1 LTCIN
6 PNQTLTK
13 PAWAIQ
19 IDTGGTFTDCLAWS
33 PDGRLHRTKV
43 LSSSSLRGKI
53 IGRQQNAWK
62 ISASWNTGRNDLFS
76 GYTFRLLNTP
86 ASVSTVVATDAVQGL
101 IYLTDELAVG
111 VVAGLDF
118 EIYADEEAPVLAT
131 RLLTQTPLH
140 ETLPPL
146 EMRLGS
152 TKGTNALLE
161 CKGAA
166 VGLLI
171 TEGFADL
178 LAIGTQQRPDI
189 FALHIQKPPL
199 LYQKVIE
206 VRERLDAQ
214 GVTLVDLTEAELD
227 RVVAKVLESGL
238 KVWAIAFLHSYVNAQ
253 HEQAIRQ
260 RLQQNGIRLISCS
273 SELAPSIKILPRAQT
288 AVVNAYLSEVIS
300 SYLDAIQQH
309 LPADSLRIMTSAGSL
324 VGARYFWPKDSLL
337 SGPAGGVV
345 GAASVARLSGID
357 RILTLDM
364 GGTSTD
370 VARYDGE
377 FDYQYES
384 KVGAAHLFSPS
395 LAIETVA
402 AGGGSI
408 CSSDGLKLQVGPE
421 SAGAR
426 PGPACY
432 GAGGPLTLTDV
443 NLLLGRLDAQSFGI
457 PLHIKAADQ
466 ALSDVLSKLVIDT
479 ELPEMGRERWLE
491 GFLQIANEK
500 MAEAIRRISVSKGYN
515 LTEYTLLAFGGAG
528 GQHACQVARLLDMQ
542 SILIPYDAGLLS
554 AFGMGQARIERFAT
568 RQILRPFPDIE
579 FLIPAIIEELTQEAL
594 QLLAMEGFL
603 PDDLE
608 VRLTTVHMRLKGQD
622 HSLEIPFSHP
632 SEIQHQFRQ
641 KYESIYGYWTEG
653 RVIELESVKVVA
665 STRQAPLHRSEKG
678 FPSYYPESTRF
689 ITSYFGNQWQSV
701 PIFEWEMLLPG
712 ACLSGPSLL
721 VSQNST
727 TVVEAGW
734 KLFLDGA
741 NNALLSPEE
750 HISYNQAPH
759 AERASAAVELPDAV
773 QLELFTNRFRSIA
786 DEMGALLQRTAL
798 SVNVKERLDFSCA
811 LLDAEGELVAN
822 APHIPVHL
830 GSLGVCVRMVKKAL
844 PMEKGDVVITN
855 HPGYGGSHLPDIT
868 LISPVFWNEQL
879 LGYVANR
886 AHHSEIGGTRPGSM
900 PPDATRLSEE
910 GVVIAP
916 AYLIHQGQAQWTAL
930 EQLLTAS
937 PFPTRAL
944 SENLADL
951 NAALASIQ
959 AGAKAFLQL
968 ADQCGIAQVRHYM
981 QSLKN
986 YSAHSIQESLSRF
999 QKNHFTAEEF
1009 LDDGSR
1015 LAIRIQI
1022 TPEKTSEKQSI
1033 QIDFGGTSP
1042 RHAGNLNA
1050 NPAIVSSAVIYVLR
1064 LLVQEDIPLN
1074 EGIMQQVELI
1084 IPNSL
1089 LNPDFPENA
1098 DDCPAV
1104 VGGNTETSQRLVDT
1118 LLKALGLVACSQ
1130 GTMNNLLF
1138 GNEHFGYYETI
1149 GGGAGAGATFDG
1161 AHAVHTHMTNTRI
1174 TDPEILEFR
1183 YPVRLERFAI
1193 REQSGGRGAYTG
1205 GNGIVREIRFLE
1217 PVSLTLLSQHRQTPP
1232 YGMAGG
1238 NAGFP
1243 GEQWIIRQ
1251 DGKQEKLEGMAGA
1264 MMEKGDRIVV
1274 LTPGGGGFGSR

>member
-1 LTCIN
+1 
-6 PNQTLTK
+6 
-13 PAWAIQ
+13 
-19 IDTGGTFTDCLAWS
+19 
-33 PDGRLHRTKV
+33 LHRTKV

-53 IGRQQNAWK
+53 VGRQENAWK
-62 ISASWNTGRNDLFS
+62 IVASWNTGRNDLFS

-86 ASVSTVVATDAVQGL
+86 ISVTTVLATDAAQGL
-101 IYLTDELAVG
+101 IYLTDEMEGALA
-111 VVAGLDF
+111 AGLDF
-118 EIYADEEAPVLAT
+118 EIYAGEEAPILAT

-140 ETLPPL
+140 QPLPPF

-161 CKGAA
+161 GKGAT

-189 FALHIQKPPL
+189 FALNIQKPPL

-214 GVTLVDLTEAELD
+214 GTTLVDLTEAELD
-227 RVVAKVLESGL
+227 RVVSKVLESGL
-238 KVWAIAFLHSYVNAQ
+238 KVWAIAFLHSYMNPR

-260 RLQQNGIRLISCS
+260 QLQQNGIRLVSCS

-300 SYLDAIQQH
+300 SYLDAIQKH
-309 LPADSLRIMTSAGSL
+309 LSGNSLRVMTSAGSL
-324 VGARYFWPKDSLL
+324 VGARYFQPKDSLL
-337 SGPAGGVV
+337 SGPSGGVV
-345 GAASVARLSGID
+345 GAASVARLSGIE

-408 CSSDGLKLQVGPE
+408 CSTDGLKLRVGPE
-421 SAGAR
+421 SAGAH

-443 NLLLGRLDAQSFGI
+443 NLVLGRLDAQSFGI
-457 PLHIKAADQ
+457 PLHYEAAEQ
-466 ALSDVLSKLVIDT
+466 ALSGVLSKLITDT
-479 ELPEMGRERWLE
+479 DPSHSWKERWLE

-515 LTEYTLLAFGGAG
+515 LTDYTLLAFGGAG
-528 GQHACQVARLLDMQ
+528 GQHACRVARLLNMR

-554 AFGMGQARIERFAT
+554 AFGMGQARIERFAS
-568 RQILRPFPDIE
+568 RQILQPLPIIE
-579 FLIPAIIEELTQEAL
+579 PHIFAIIEELTQEAL

-608 VRLTTVHMRLKGQD
+608 VRLTTLHMRLKGQD

-641 KYESIYGYWTEG
+641 KYESLYGYWTEG

-665 STRQAPLHRSEKG
+665 STRQAALRAPEKD
-678 FPSYYPESTRF
+678 FPVYFPEPKRF
-689 ITSYFGNQWQSV
+689 IPGYFGDQWQSV
-701 PIFEWEMLLPG
+701 PVFEWEMLLPG
-712 ACLSGPSLL
+712 ASLSGPSLL

-741 NNALLSPEE
+741 NNALLNPEE
-750 HISYNQAPH
+750 HLNDHQTTH
-759 AERASAAVELPDAV
+759 TERVPATAELPDAV
-773 QLELFTNRFRSIA
+773 QLELFTNRFRAIA
-786 DEMGALLQRTAL
+786 DEMGALLQRTSF

-811 LLDAEGELVAN
+811 LLDAKGELVAN

-830 GSLGVCVRMVKKAL
+830 GSLGVCVRMVKKVL
-844 PMEKGDVVITN
+844 SMEKGDVVITN

-868 LISPVFWNEQL
+868 LISPIFWNEQL

-886 AHHSEIGGTRPGSM
+886 AHHSEVGGTRPGSM

-916 AYLIHQGQAQWTAL
+916 TYLIHQGQAQWTAI
-930 EQLLTAS
+930 EHLLTTS

-959 AGAKAFLQL
+959 AGAQAVLQL
-968 ADQCGIAQVRHYM
+968 ADQYGIAQVKYYM
-981 QSLKN
+981 QALKN
-986 YSAHSIQESLSRF
+986 YSAHSIQKSLSLF
-999 QKNHFTAEEF
+999 QKSHFTAEEL

-1015 LAIRIQI
+1015 LAVSIQI
-1022 TPEKTSEKQSI
+1022 TPATSGPSFEKTLGKQSI

-1064 LLVQEDIPLN
+1064 LLVEADIPLN

-1084 IPNSL
+1084 IPNGL
-1089 LNPDFPENA
+1089 LNPHFPKNA

-1138 GNEHFGYYETI
+1138 GNERFGYYETI
-1149 GGGAGAGATFDG
+1149 GGGAGAGATFNG

-1193 REQSGGRGAYTG
+1193 RDNSGGHGAHTG
-1205 GNGIVREIRFLE
+1205 GNGIIREMRFLE
-1217 PVSLTLLSQHRQTPP
+1217 PVSLTLLAQHRNTSP
-1232 YGMAGG
+1232 YGVAGG
-1238 NAGFP
+1238 NAGLP
-1243 GEQWIIRQ
+1243 GEQWIIRR
-1251 DGKQEKLEGMAGA
+1251 DGRQEKLEGMAGA
-1264 MMEKGDRIVV
+1264 TMAEGDRIVV
-1274 LTPGGGGFGSR
+1274 LTPGGGGFGKKES